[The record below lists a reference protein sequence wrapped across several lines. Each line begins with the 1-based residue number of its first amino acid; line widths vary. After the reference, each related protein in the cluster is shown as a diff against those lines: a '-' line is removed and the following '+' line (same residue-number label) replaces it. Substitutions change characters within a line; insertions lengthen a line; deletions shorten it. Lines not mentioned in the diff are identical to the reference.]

1 MPAKRILIVE
11 DEPKVGFF
19 LKESLESLGRGYA
32 VSHVESG
39 EAALDEMTRQ
49 PYELI
54 VTDLRMP
61 GMSGLDLLNRVRE
74 LSPETQAIL
83 ITAYG
88 NDDVERE
95 TRRLNA
101 ARYFTKPFPMDD
113 FTIAV
118 QAALGDLPSP
128 ASDAPL
134 LNRERLD
141 RVAQRLSDLRFEVGA
156 LCILLADA
164 RGELLAQIG
173 LTDGLAPAALTD
185 LMGGGFASLF
195 EVARHLHEGHAFNL
209 AYHEGVRY
217 DIYAANVGDHLFL
230 TLVFDRRQGASRIG
244 MVWLYTK
251 RAIQDLLDLIS
262 PTPRQSSNGV
272 PRFGSLRG

>member
-1 MPAKRILIVE
+1 MPVKRILIVD

-19 LKESLESLGRGYA
+19 LKETLESLGRGYS

-49 PYELI
+49 PYELV

-61 GMSGLDLLNRVRE
+61 GMSGLDLLGRVQEMAPDTR
-74 LSPETQAIL
+74 TIL

-88 NDDVERE
+88 NGDVESE

-101 ARYFTKPFPMDD
+101 ARYFTKPFPIDE
-113 FTIAV
+113 FTAAV
-118 QAALGDLPSP
+118 QNMLDDQS
-128 ASDAPL
+128 SDAPVL
-134 LNRERLD
+134 SRDRLD
-141 RVAQRLSDLRFEVGA
+141 RIDQRLSDLRFEVGA
-156 LCILLADA
+156 QCILLADR
-164 RGELLAQIG
+164 RGQLLSEVG
-173 LTDGLAPAALTD
+173 LTDSLSPDELAE
-185 LMGGGFASLF
+185 LMGGGFDSLF
-195 EVARHLHEGHAFNL
+195 QVAQHLHEGHAFNL
-209 AYHEGVRY
+209 TYHEGVRY

-251 RAIQDLLDLIS
+251 RAIQDLLDSVS
-262 PTPRQSSNGV
+262 PTPRPSNGA
-272 PRFGSLRG
+272 PAR